1 MTRDL
6 FLGSHYNTAPLLVT
20 SYNKLWI
27 CLGPPATCM
36 TRDLYLRS
44 HYNTAPFSHLLQQ
57 AWDLYGSS
65 MCMTRDL
72 YLRSHYNT
80 APFSHLLQQAVDLSG
95 SSCYMYD
102 TGPLFRV
109 LRSQCTS
116 ICGLII
122 TPHHLVTSYN
132 KLWIYANLGIPS
144 SRWTKRSAE
153 KQLIRKLCWKVNK
166 QRIIRSKTHLSIR

>member
-57 AWDLYGSS
+57 A
-65 MCMTRDL
+65 
-72 YLRSHYNT
+72 
-80 APFSHLLQQAVDLSG
+80 VDLSG
-95 SSCYMYD
+95 SSCDMYD

-132 KLWIYANLGIPS
+132 KLWIRLGPPATCMTRDQYFGFYGLS
-144 SRWTKRSAE
+144 
-153 KQLIRKLCWKVNK
+153 V
-166 QRIIRSKTHLSIR
+166 HLFAVSL